1 MSTSRVDI
9 YESDDEESG
18 AALSPAQYAVLG
30 LLQGTPAHGYSLQ
43 RTFIQGGDLAT
54 VLPLEQASLYAAL
67 KELNTHGL
75 IQGVEVREGLRP
87 PKTVYELTAEGT
99 RVLDLW
105 LKRPV
110 ERLRQVRLDFL
121 LKIYFTRK
129 RGKRVVRSLV
139 DAQVAACHEYLS
151 QLEARA
157 AEIELDDFAYLV
169 VESRTSAARS
179 TLEWLRE
186 YRRRL

>member
-1 MSTSRVDI
+1 MSTAHVDI
-9 YESDDEESG
+9 DESDDEEG
-18 AALSPAQYAVLG
+18 AAALSPAQYAVLG
-30 LLQGTPAHGYSLQ
+30 LLQETPAHGYSLQ
-43 RTFIQGGDLAT
+43 RAFMHGGDLAT

-75 IQGVEVREGLRP
+75 IEGVEVREGLRP
-87 PKTVYELTAEGT
+87 PKTVYELTADGT
-99 RVLDLW
+99 RLLDAW

-121 LKIYFTRK
+121 LKIYFMRK
-129 RGKRVVRSLV
+129 RGRREIRSLV
-139 DAQVAACHEYLS
+139 DAQVTACHEYLS
-151 QLEARA
+151 QLEAHA

>member
-1 MSTSRVDI
+1 MSTLRADI
-9 YESDDEESG
+9 YELDDEGE
-18 AALSPAQYAVLG
+18 AALTPAQYAVLG
-30 LLQGTPAHGYSLQ
+30 LLQDTPAHGYQLQ
-43 RTFIQGGDLAT
+43 RSFMPDGDLGA
-54 VLPLEQASLYAAL
+54 VLPLEQASLYGAL
-67 KELNTHGL
+67 KDLAGHGL
-75 IQGVEVREGLRP
+75 IQGVEARDGLRP
-87 PKTVYELTAEGT
+87 PKTVYQLTAAGEHHLNG
-99 RVLDLW
+99 W

-121 LKIYFTRK
+121 LKIYFTRT
-129 RGKRVVRSLV
+129 RGRRAVRSLV

-157 AEIELDDFAYLV
+157 AETAPDDFAYLV
-169 VESRTSAARS
+169 IESRTSAARS